1 MFKLTQLK
9 PEGSDCTA
17 PYSVEL
23 DRKYTVAEFVEA
35 VLSRTR
41 EWGDIRI
48 VYGDNNIGDKICDYS
63 HGVLKNEVPEAF
75 KDLRVLAA
83 RAHGGWSTM
92 TYYLTAEGYVKK
104 KYEEIEK
111 PGEKLGE
118 FELITDSY
126 GVRTEET
133 NNSIRYC
140 VYKKDDLTNK
150 LNSFKYRSSAVCI
163 CKYYESISK

>member
-1 MFKLTQLK
+1 MFKLTQLS

-23 DRKYTVAEFVEA
+23 DREYTVAEFVEA

-41 EWGDIRI
+41 EWGHVNITN
-48 VYGDNNIGDKICDYS
+48 GDDYFGDKICEYS
-63 HGVLKNEVPEAF
+63 HGDLKGEVPEAF
-75 KDLRVLAA
+75 KDLKVISA
-83 RAHGGWSTM
+83 RAHGGWSAM
-92 TYYLTAEGYVKK
+92 DYYLIVEGYAKK

-126 GVRTEET
+126 GVRDEEV
-133 NNSIRYC
+133 NGSIRYC

-163 CKYYESISK
+163 CKYYESTNK